1 MQALQLQPL
10 NEGETYIG
18 AIGNK
23 AGEVYHVILL
33 PGDNNDSDWQAAMDW
48 AKSIGGDLPT
58 RVEQAQM
65 FATAKDEFKKDWYWS
80 NETCSWNT
88 AYAWY
93 QYFAYG
99 TQSLGRKSYGDCR
112 ARAVRRLPI

>member
-1 MQALQLQPL
+1 MQALQLPPL

-33 PGDNNDSDWQAAMDW
+33 PGDNDDSDWQAAMDW

-58 RVEQAQM
+58 RIEQSMLFDGYRDQ
-65 FATAKDEFKKDWYWS
+65 FQRDWYWS
-80 NETCSWNT
+80 NTTDDDDAC
-88 AYAWY
+88 AWF
-93 QYFAYG
+93 QDFDDG
-99 TQSLGRKSYGDCR
+99 TQSTTRKSDDLCR
-112 ARAVRRLPI
+112 SGAVRRLPI